1 MSKPESL
8 PPMTCCPKGGTSIQT
23 GIRHITD
30 SCDYKKYSATLHKF
44 RRLSL
49 GSIQVQGFAAEE
61 QKIDT
66 AFVFFYGFLSLRSIG
81 LREKISLES
90 CSVCVYSIT
99 RGARPSENILR
110 LERSLSDNKFLSSGD
125 AICFLVAHSNPSQFQ
140 ARVWGDGVGTDRAI
154 IFFFFFFRV
163 SIKNLIGAIYPTA
176 LLKTEVP
183 EYSDLHLGPHRLGPS
198 ISLMPF
204 PDITNGWI
212 DLLDSHVL
220 S

>member
-8 PPMTCCPKGGTSIQT
+8 PPMTCCPKGVQVSKQVLDVSQILAT
-23 GIRHITD
+23 
-30 SCDYKKYSATLHKF
+30 YKKYSATLHKF

-49 GSIQVQGFAAEE
+49 RSIQVQGFAAGE

-99 RGARPSENILR
+99 REARPSENILH

-125 AICFLVAHSNPSQFQ
+125 AICFLVAHSNPSSSRLEF
-140 ARVWGDGVGTDRAI
+140 GGTGRGLTVRAI
-154 IFFFFFFRV
+154 IF
-163 SIKNLIGAIYPTA
+163 
-176 LLKTEVP
+176 
-183 EYSDLHLGPHRLGPS
+183 
-198 ISLMPF
+198 
-204 PDITNGWI
+204 
-212 DLLDSHVL
+212 
-220 S
+220 